1 MFDTRTLSL
10 QFFFLF
16 TESVLISDHPCQGTN
31 FKIQTAGAIT
41 NTCQANK
48 RQVDSQLYTN
58 YLETSEAVIYTHL
71 FRVAGRIRRE
81 KKGKGNER
89 RMERRKKEWTFRDIG
104 QS

>member
-48 RQVDSQLYTN
+48 RQVDPQLYTN

-71 FRVAGRIRRE
+71 FRVETGRWLNTTGE
-81 KKGKGNER
+81 EGK
-89 RMERRKKEWTFRDIG
+89 RK
-104 QS
+104 